1 MTIHERLLNWSYY
14 VTLWLEDPTPKRQ
27 KTCASAEK
35 HYNPELGHVMDD
47 EDYPDMPSVDWKDGE
62 FIESLM
68 RNLPEHNRV
77 ALKAYYIVHP
87 YQSDYNIANHLRI
100 STKKFLRDLEDGRT
114 RLQREINR
122 KVSGDKAVR
131 PVQNKTA

>member
-1 MTIHERLLNWSYY
+1 MNLHERLLNWSYY

-47 EDYPDMPSVDWKDGE
+47 EDYPDMPSINWNDGE

-68 RNLPEHNRV
+68 RELPDHLRI
-77 ALKAYYIVHP
+77 ALKAYYVQFP
-87 YQSDYNIANHLRI
+87 YCSNHIIAHNLRT
-100 STKKFLRDLEDGRT
+100 SVKKFERDLEDAKA
-114 RLQREINR
+114 RLQKHIN
-122 KVSGDKAVR
+122 KVSR
-131 PVQNKTA
+131 NKIM